1 VRTHHSQPLLQELPR
16 LSDPL
21 RIAFVSGHSQWWRK
35 QRLVAKYLKMRFEGL
50 VYPDVY
56 CLALMLSDKFD
67 FLLEDENVP
76 PGRYDLILAE
86 LQSSET
92 QLRYLA
98 SLVEAQDPPVIV
110 IPGPPAI
117 LSRDLTDAKLRS
129 VKRILSGARGVWAYS
144 SELKTFCDGLIG
156 RERATI
162 IPWPYDLAA
171 TQKLAQAS
179 RPKSGPRKI
188 LVQAPMSFHDI
199 VQNHPF
205 VLKGVL
211 LDVWQELPSALR
223 DQLTF
228 HTFVYNSTDLQRYKS
243 SGFAEGLPFVL
254 ESKLGYRPF
263 VRFLSECDGIINL
276 TAGSILGRIS
286 FLSAALGRPG
296 IFSDNS
302 PLNARL
308 YPSSTITMFDTVR
321 LRELLRAMLMGLA
334 NGVTDERLLCS
345 SAATAEIGDFPANQA
360 RLRQILAADLAS
372 SDARV

>member
-1 VRTHHSQPLLQELPR
+1 
-16 LSDPL
+16 LSGPL

-35 QRLVAKYLKMRFEGL
+35 QRRVAKYFKMRLEGL

-67 FLLEDENVP
+67 FLLEDEKVP

-86 LQSSET
+86 LQSSES
-92 QLRYLA
+92 QLRYLE
-98 SLVEAQDPPVIV
+98 SLVEAQDPPVVV

-117 LSRDLTDAKLRS
+117 LSRDLTDKKLRS

-144 SELKTFCDGLIG
+144 PELKTFCDGLIG

-171 TQKLAQAS
+171 TQKLGRVS
-179 RPKSGPRKI
+179 SHESSGRKI

-223 DQLTF
+223 EQLTF
-228 HTFVYNSTDLQRYKS
+228 HPFVYNSTDLERYKS
-243 SGFAEGLPFVL
+243 SGFADGLPFVL
-254 ESKLGYRPF
+254 EGKRGYRSF
-263 VRFLSECDGIINL
+263 VRFLGECDGVINL
-276 TAGSILGRIS
+276 TAGSILGRIT

-302 PLNARL
+302 QLNARL
-308 YPSSTITMFDTVR
+308 YPGSQVAMFDTVR
-321 LRELLRAMLMGLA
+321 LRELVRAMLMGLA
-334 NGVTDERLLCS
+334 NGVTDKQILPS
-345 SAATAEIGDFPANQA
+345 PAAAAEIGDFPANQA
-360 RLRQILAADLAS
+360 KLRQILAVDMDTPS
-372 SDARV
+372 PRF